1 MIADMLSNVNL
12 QQIVTDLL
20 IRARKLS
27 ISLVFMTQSY
37 FVVPK
42 NIRINSTHYFIVK
55 FQTNESFNKS
65 HLTIH
70 WILTLKTS

>member
-1 MIADMLSNVNL
+1 MLSNVNL

-55 FQTNESFNKS
+55 FQIKESFNKS

-70 WILTLKTS
+70 WILTLKT

>member
-12 QQIVTDLL
+12 QQIVTDLS

-27 ISLVFMTQSY
+27 ISIILMTQSY
-37 FVVPK
+37 VFVPK
-42 NIRINSTHYFIVK
+42 NIRINSTHHFIVK
-55 FQTNESFNKS
+55 FQTSESFNKS